1 MQALM
6 MALMVM
12 IQPSPLDVATDAGTG
27 LVLNEFMA
35 HPLASESQA
44 EGEWIELYNVTGC
57 YINLS
62 GWSISNDRGDQINLN
77 THLIAPEGFF
87 VLGASGNDSRN
98 GGYDP
103 DYVYSGFS
111 IYDNDVLTLRNGQ
124 GNIVDRISFDS
135 SWPVE
140 AGRSTERIN
149 PGWVSN
155 SSSSWESALT
165 TYGEGDYGT
174 PGEQNS
180 VYENSFAQNSW
191 AFIKAFT
198 L

>member
-1 MQALM
+1 MYALM
-6 MALMVM
+6 IALTVM
-12 IQPSPLDVATDAGTG
+12 IQPSPLDVATDAGSG
-27 LVLNEFMA
+27 VVLNEFIA
-35 HPLASESQA
+35 HPLASETQA
-44 EGEWIELYNVTGC
+44 EGEWIELHNVTGC

-62 GWSISNDRGDQINLN
+62 GWTITNDHGDQIDLN

-87 VLGASGNDSRN
+87 VLGASGNDNRN
-98 GGYDP
+98 GGYEP
-103 DYVYSGFS
+103 DFVYSDFT
-111 IYDNDVLTLRNGQ
+111 IYVNDALTLRNGQ
-124 GNIVDRISFDS
+124 GNVVDRIDFDY
-135 SWPVE
+135 SWPIE
-140 AGRSTERIN
+140 PGKSTERIN

-155 SSSSWESALT
+155 SSSSWEGSLS
-165 TYGEGDYGT
+165 TYGDGDYGT

>member
-1 MQALM
+1 MHVLLI
-6 MALMVM
+6 ALMVT
-12 IQPSPLDVATDAGTG
+12 IQPSPVDVASDAASGV
-27 LVLNEFMA
+27 VLNEFMA
-35 HPLASESQA
+35 QPLASETHA
-44 EGEWIELYNVTGC
+44 EGEWIELHNVTGG

-62 GWSISNDRGDQINLN
+62 GWSLSNDHGDQINLN

-87 VLGASGNDSRN
+87 VLGASGNESRN
-98 GGYDP
+98 GGYEP

-111 IYDNDVLTLRNGQ
+111 IYTTDVLTLRNGQ
-124 GNIVDRISFDS
+124 GNIVDRINFDS

-140 AGRSTERIN
+140 AGRSTERVN

-155 SSSSWESALT
+155 SSSSWESAMSI
-165 TYGEGDYGT
+165 YGDGDYGT